1 MKWRTQIS
9 EITLHL
15 KPADEKKHKTEKLN
29 GMAGKINRSAP
40 WNLIRNEGIFS
51 AGWKNPAV
59 YAIFL
64 PRFPLL
70 IIRFPFAPTFVAGTK
85 RGEVCVALNSF
96 TSVSIQCVSKEVAMT
111 LTYRVFLNYAVIS
124 YKNDKISHALRAL
137 IKSFKNSETYYS
149 NTKGEKIHLPKT

>member
-1 MKWRTQIS
+1 MKNTNFWNNLTPETSWRKKNTK
-9 EITLHL
+9 L
-15 KPADEKKHKTEKLN
+15 KNWMEWRVKSIEARPEMKGYFQRDEK
-29 GMAGKINRSAP
+29 IPRC
-40 WNLIRNEGIFS
+40 R
-51 AGWKNPAV
+51 
-59 YAIFL
+59 YAIFF

-137 IKSFKNSETYYS
+137 IKSFKNSKTYYS
-149 NTKGEKIHLPKT
+149 NTKGEKIHLPKTQNK